1 VFAAWLQCST
11 CVCDDGKIIQ
21 MCDQDGQHCSKFVK
35 SCVAAPDGSLL
46 EQASPGV
53 LWQTTVA
60 TANTVVPLV
69 GPGADVATVF
79 HRATTANGYLLRRPT
94 RPAIRARTAAGCR
107 AACTG
112 ASCSTRPRSGGPSCS
127 ATT

>member
-1 VFAAWLQCST
+1 MFAAWLHCST

-46 EQASPGV
+46 EQASPGRGRPQR
-53 LWQTTVA
+53 LLR
-60 TANTVVPLV
+60 TVVPLV

-79 HRATTANGYLLRRPT
+79 GRPQ
-94 RPAIRARTAAGCR
+94 
-107 AACTG
+107 
-112 ASCSTRPRSGGPSCS
+112 
-127 ATT
+127 